1 MKLNPR
7 ALAIT
12 AGIFW
17 GAVVMLSTWWVMLFH
32 TGGQTLK
39 LLGNFY
45 IGYSVSLP
53 GSLLG
58 LCWGF
63 VDGLICAYIF
73 GALYNLFDRPK
84 AEPKPESPPV

>member
-17 GAVVMLSTWWVMLFH
+17 GVVVMLATWWVMLFD
-32 TGGQTLK
+32 TGGQTIR
-39 LLGNFY
+39 LLQNFY
-45 IGYSVSLP
+45 IGYSVSIV

-58 LCWGF
+58 LVWGF
-63 VDGLICAYIF
+63 VDGLICGYIF
-73 GALYNLFDRPK
+73 ASLYNLFVREK
-84 AEPKPESPPV
+84 AAA